1 MLPKK
6 EKTPT
11 CAGFSSTKD
20 LHMHPMPSSMLRRI
34 VQQSGC
40 WGAASARVG
49 WTRSYAIRATT
60 AQPVDTSKAR
70 IVAPSSLSFHYSL
83 RKSLRRLR
91 ETLSDP
97 KAKLDLSSADKDAI
111 IVELLAVA
119 KRSGMEVTEAWLRE
133 NIPIA
138 DSYTLEEIQRL
149 LETPM
154 IK

>member
-1 MLPKK
+1 VLQGPWV
-6 EKTPT
+6 
-11 CAGFSSTKD
+11 CAAFSSTKD

-34 VQQSGC
+34 VQQSRC

-97 KAKLDLSSADKDAI
+97 KAKLELSSADKDAI